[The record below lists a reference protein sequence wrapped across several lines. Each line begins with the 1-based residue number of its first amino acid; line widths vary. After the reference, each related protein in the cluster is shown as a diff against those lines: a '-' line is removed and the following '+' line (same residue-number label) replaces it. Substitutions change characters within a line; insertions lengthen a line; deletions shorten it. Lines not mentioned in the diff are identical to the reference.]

1 MTLSSEEL
9 DASLALKAIARN
21 TSLKSALLQMP
32 TVYSAL
38 WPAARRFVAGE
49 TRQVGMETAKAL
61 ARLGYGMFLAYVGE
75 NTGTEQACQAALEEL
90 LALSQAI
97 ETASL
102 PAGTTISFDL
112 SQIGLSVSQKLARE
126 HFFHLAQET
135 RERGICLMVDM
146 EESDKLEAIL
156 EIYQQGAARYPHVGI
171 TLAAHLYRTEQDLE
185 ALLRLP
191 GKIRLVKGAY
201 QEPEER
207 AMKRGD
213 ALDERF
219 FSLIEMAVSARHP
232 LSIATHDQQLLQE
245 LERRKWLALPHV
257 EVEMLYGVHP
267 DLLRQMKQAGY
278 QTLLYLPYGTEWYLY
293 LCHRLAEY
301 PPNIYQALA
310 DCVQPSRTERPA
322 SAYFQEGQNVE

>member
-1 MTLSSEEL
+1 MMHSSEEL

-21 TSLKSALLQMP
+21 TSLKSALSQRPEL
-32 TVYSAL
+32 YAAL
-38 WPAARRFVAGE
+38 WPAARRFVTGE
-49 TRQVGMETAKAL
+49 TRQIGIETAKVL
-61 ARLGYGMFLAYVGE
+61 ASQGFGLFLAYAGE
-75 NTGTEQACQAALEEL
+75 NTGTEQASQAALEEF

-102 PAGTTISFDL
+102 PEGTTISFDL
-112 SQIGLSVSQKLARE
+112 SQIGLSVSRTLALE
-126 HFFHLAQET
+126 HFFHLAQQTE
-135 RERGICLMVDM
+135 ERGIYLMVDM
-146 EESDKLEAIL
+146 EESDKREAIL
-156 EIYQQGAARYPHVGI
+156 EIYQQGAARYSHVGI
-171 TLAAHLYRTEQDLE
+171 TLAAHLYRTEHDFE
-185 ALLRLP
+185 ALMRLP

-207 AMKRGD
+207 AMKRGEV
-213 ALDERF
+213 LDERF
-219 FSLIEMAVSARHP
+219 LSFIEMAVSAQHP

-245 LERRKWLALPHV
+245 LERRKWLSAPQV

-278 QTLLYLPYGTEWYLY
+278 QTRLYLPYGTEWYLY

-310 DCVQPSRTERPA
+310 DCVQPSRTEQPA
-322 SAYFQEGQNVE
+322 SAYF